1 MMKKYLKNY
10 KVMAKDKMRELKE
23 NQLKKIWRDKGVKED
38 LSLTEA
44 QMNNLAKEMADT
56 EEKFNK
62 LIKHGH

>member
-1 MMKKYLKNY
+1 MRKKYLKNY
-10 KVMAKDKMRELKE
+10 KDMAKDKMRELKE

-44 QMNNLAKEMADT
+44 QMNSLAKEMADA

-62 LIKHGH
+62 PYKGL